1 MVSLK
6 IGTFVSDTLR
16 EPIGKVLT
24 LVKSNGRLLLIVTS
38 EGGPPVV
45 HSLLSQL
52 PEDFPVP
59 IVLYAGFATG
69 ALEPICNAWNKTTF
83 LSVEA
88 VSGTTPLVEGRVYV
102 LSQNMSAQIERIDNG
117 LKLAIDW
124 KTPVTDSPALV
135 SLIRSAVRCLGD
147 DLYVILSGGMKRN
160 SESVIEAAKLVVEK
174 SIGICFAADPAL
186 RSSEH
191 ITEIPLKQL
200 GIPST
205 SADELARRL
214 LFEYGRTN
222 LANHSI

>member
-24 LVKSNGRLLLIVTS
+24 LVKSNGRLLLIVTY

-52 PEDFPVP
+52 PEDFPIP

-88 VSGTTPLVEGRVYV
+88 VSGGTPLIEGRVSV
-102 LSQNMSAQIERIDNG
+102 LSQNMYARIERTDSG
-117 LKLAIDW
+117 LKLNVDRENPARDN
-124 KTPVTDSPALV
+124 SALV
-135 SLIRSAVRCLGD
+135 SLIQSAVKSLGD
-147 DLYVILSGGMKRN
+147 DLFVVLSGGMKRH
-160 SESVIEAAKLVVEK
+160 SESVVEVVKLVVEK

-186 RSSEH
+186 RLSEDV
-191 ITEIPLKQL
+191 TEIPLKQL

-222 LANHSI
+222 LANRSI